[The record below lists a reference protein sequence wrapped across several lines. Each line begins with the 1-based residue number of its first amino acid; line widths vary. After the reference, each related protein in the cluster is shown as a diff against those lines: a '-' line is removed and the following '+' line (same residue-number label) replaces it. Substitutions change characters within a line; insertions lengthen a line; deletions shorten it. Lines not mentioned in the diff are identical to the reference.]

1 MSQLKIKA
9 CSLILKEHFGP
20 VVAAVGGSLLKV
32 SSRNLPQ
39 LLKSTDLPASKVK
52 KALMVLIQHNIVDFR
67 LHPKGYVEYLIDA
80 EHVLCLLRYPRY
92 IHCAKTLYG
101 DAGELIVEELLQNG
115 RMCMSAV
122 LRKVLGRLQGAQ
134 TAEAVH
140 SKFVDL
146 VQTHFLVRV
155 PFPETDS
162 KDTRV
167 PSLVLPEADMYNVP
181 KASPSRSTTINPVH
195 LQLLKTAEED
205 DEEGPPSK
213 RSRVDSQPDEGL
225 YWRINLERF
234 HIFFRD
240 QFLVQAASRRLGLKA
255 GEVVR
260 TLLRLAETRTHPK
273 AAQSC
278 PVGKHEVYQ
287 QLHKEISLSQKELD
301 SLLSLLVEDPLR
313 LVRRSDERGGMFCV
327 DLHRGLKLMAE
338 ALLASTVQDRF
349 GPKSCRIFR
358 LLLSKRYLEQKQI
371 EELAMIPAR
380 DAKEMTY
387 KMFQEK
393 FLAAQ
398 ELPRTP
404 DYAPSRMI
412 YLFHVDL
419 PQLSRHTLEWC
430 CQAVFNLVLR
440 REHVCQEHRRL
451 LDKKQRV
458 DLILASMEQ
467 NKASP
472 EQVQE
477 VKEMITPPERKQLA
491 YVKHVSSKMELSE
504 VQLDETML
512 LLQLYVSSLLK

>member
-9 CSLILKEHFGP
+9 CNLILKEHFGT

-32 SSRNLPQ
+32 SSRSLPQ

-52 KALMVLIQHNIVDFR
+52 KALMVLIHHNIVDFR
-67 LHPKGYVEYLIDA
+67 LHPKGYVEYIIDA
-80 EHVLCLLRYPRY
+80 DRVLYMLRYPRY
-92 IHCAKTLYG
+92 THCAKTLYG
-101 DAGELIVEELLQNG
+101 DTGELIVEELLQNG

-122 LRKVLGRLQGAQ
+122 LRKVLGRLQGSH
-134 TAEAVH
+134 TAEAVR

-146 VQTHFLVRV
+146 VQTHFLCRV
-155 PFPETDS
+155 PAPEPGGPDA
-162 KDTRV
+162 KV
-167 PSLVLPEADMYNVP
+167 PTLILLEEDMYSVP
-181 KASPSRSTTINPVH
+181 KVH
-195 LQLLKTAEED
+195 LQLLSVAAEDED
-205 DEEGPPSK
+205 QEGPPSK
-213 RSRVDSQPDEGL
+213 KSRVESQPDEGI
-225 YWRINLERF
+225 YWQVNFERF
-234 HIFFRD
+234 HLFFRD
-240 QFLVQAASRRLGLKA
+240 QLLVQAASRRLGLKA

-273 AAQSC
+273 SAQSC
-278 PVGKHEVYQ
+278 PVSKQEVHQ

-301 SLLSLLVEDPLR
+301 SFLSLLVEDPLR
-313 LVRRSDERGGMFCV
+313 LVQRSDERGGMFCV
-327 DLHRGLKLMAE
+327 DLHRGLRVLAE
-338 ALLASTVQDRF
+338 AFFASTVQDRF
-349 GPKSCRIFR
+349 GAKSCRIFR

-419 PQLSRHTLEWC
+419 PQLSRQMLEWC
-430 CQAVFNLVLR
+430 CQAVCNLVLR
-440 REHVCQEHRRL
+440 REHICQEHRRL

-458 DLILASMEQ
+458 DLILASMEH

-472 EQVQE
+472 EQVHE

>member
-1 MSQLKIKA
+1 MSSDRNSCRMSQLKIKA
-9 CSLILKEHFGP
+9 CNLILKEHFGT
-20 VVAAVGGSLLKV
+20 VVAAVGCSLLKV
-32 SSRNLPQ
+32 SSRSLPQ

-52 KALMVLIQHNIVDFR
+52 KALMVLIHHNIVDFR

-80 EHVLCLLRYPRY
+80 DHVLYLLRYPRY

-122 LRKVLGRLQGAQ
+122 LRKVLGRLQVSQ
-134 TAEAVH
+134 TPEAVRG
-140 SKFVDL
+140 KFVNL
-146 VQTHFLVRV
+146 VQTHFLCRV
-155 PFPETDS
+155 PFPEPGS
-162 KDTRV
+162 QEGKV
-167 PSLVLPEADMYNVP
+167 PTLILPEEDMYSVP
-181 KASPSRSTTINPVH
+181 KVH
-195 LQLLKTAEED
+195 LQLLTADEED
-205 DEEGPPSK
+205 DQEGPPSK
-213 RSRVDSQPDEGL
+213 KSRMESQPDVGL
-225 YWRINLERF
+225 YWRINFERF
-234 HIFFRD
+234 HLFFRD
-240 QFLVQAASRRLGLKA
+240 QLLVQAASRRLGLKA

-273 AAQSC
+273 DALSF
-278 PVGKHEVYQ
+278 PVNKHEVQQ
-287 QLHKEISLSQKELD
+287 QLQREISLSQKEVD
-301 SLLSLLVEDPLR
+301 SFLNLLVEDPLR

-327 DLHRGLKLMAE
+327 DLHRGLRMLAE
-338 ALLASTVQDRF
+338 AFFASTVQDRF
-349 GPKSCRIFR
+349 GAKSCRIFR
-358 LLLSKRYLEQKQI
+358 LLLSKKFLEQRQI

-393 FLAAQ
+393 FVAAQ
-398 ELPRTP
+398 EIPRTP
-404 DYAPSRMI
+404 DFAPSRMI

-419 PQLSRHTLEWC
+419 PQLSRQMLEWC
-430 CQAVFNLVLR
+430 CQAVCNLVLR
-440 REHVCQEHRRL
+440 REHICQEHRRL

-472 EQVQE
+472 EQVHE

-491 YVKHVSSKMELSE
+491 YVKHVSSKLELSE
-504 VQLDETML
+504 VQLDETIL